1 MKIGVRMALG
11 APRRGILA
19 LVLGQGAVLAGIGVV
34 AGLAGAFAVT
44 RYLSSLLFGITPL
57 DSATFVA
64 VALVFAGVAL
74 LASYMPARRAMGVDP
89 LVALRSE

>member
-1 MKIGVRMALG
+1 MALG

-19 LVLGQGAVLAGIGVV
+19 LVLGQGAVLAGIGLV
-34 AGLAGAFAVT
+34 AGFAGAIAAT

-57 DSATFVA
+57 DPATFLA

-74 LASYMPARRAMGVDP
+74 LASYVPARRATSIDP
-89 LVALRSE
+89 LAALRTE